1 MNSKSKS
8 RSRFRSAPN
17 IFSRRQSSNPNLFP
31 GTESQDQEL
40 KNFDLTDCVGLWL
53 GKKKMGS
60 EHCWEATGAVREM
73 FKNLSKEILGQL
85 GGPSEP
91 GDPIVA

>member
-1 MNSKSKS
+1 
-8 RSRFRSAPN
+8 
-17 IFSRRQSSNPNLFP
+17 
-31 GTESQDQEL
+31 
-40 KNFDLTDCVGLWL
+40 
-53 GKKKMGS
+53 MGS